1 MATTNPQEQKDWAR
15 VAKYALNILM
25 LAFPMGAIAR
35 SLSLGSLRHTVA
47 TALVLLLDDAVREG
61 AECAVDVLVCVVDNK
76 NSAAVDVRVC
86 VVDNKKLCSSGC
98 ACLCGG

>member
-1 MATTNPQEQKDWAR
+1 MATTNAQEQKDWAR

-47 TALVLLLDDAVREG
+47 TALVLLLDDAVRFG
-61 AECAVDVLVCVVDNK
+61 GVVVFVLK
-76 NSAAVDVRVC
+76 
-86 VVDNKKLCSSGC
+86 CSTEIHSV
-98 ACLCGG
+98 

>member
-1 MATTNPQEQKDWAR
+1 MATSNAQEQKDWAR

-47 TALVLLLDDAVREG
+47 TALVLLLDDAVRG
-61 AECAVDVLVCVVDNK
+61 VC
-76 NSAAVDVRVC
+76 SRPTHTETAALLLLAPMG
-86 VVDNKKLCSSGC
+86 K
-98 ACLCGG
+98 